1 MTRLTR
7 RTAPIVAATLMLALV
22 PGLQQA
28 RAEGFADFSAAAQR
42 VDAPVRNPKLV
53 RSYLQPTSDYSAGH
67 RGVDYRVSL
76 GEEVLAPA
84 DGKVWFS
91 GKVVNRELVTIK
103 TTDGRALLEVEPVCS
118 APPAGTTVL
127 VGQVIGEVCDADQN
141 YRQHCEDLRCLHFSY
156 RMKDGYLSPVWVM
169 GSLQPSRL
177 LPWTDV

>member
-28 RAEGFADFSAAAQR
+28 RAAGLSELPANQPR
-42 VDAPVRNPKLV
+42 VVAPVRDPQLV

-76 GEEVLAPA
+76 GDEVVAPA
-84 DGKVWFS
+84 DGEVWFA
-91 GKVVNRELVTIK
+91 GKVVNRELITIK
-103 TTDGRALLEVEPVCS
+103 TRDGSALLEVEPVCS
-118 APPAGTTVL
+118 APPAGTAVL
-127 VGQVIGEVCDADQN
+127 IGQVIGEVCEADAG
-141 YRQHCEDLRCLHFSY
+141 YRQHCADLRCLHFSY
-156 RMKDGYLSPVWVM
+156 RIEKGYLSPVWVM
-169 GSLQPSRL
+169 GELNPSRL

>member
-7 RTAPIVAATLMLALV
+7 RTAPIVAVTLMLALV

-28 RAEGFADFSAAAQR
+28 RAVGFAEVSAWQPR
-42 VDAPVRNPKLV
+42 VEAPIREPKLV

-84 DGKVWFS
+84 DGTVWFS
-91 GKVVNRELVTIK
+91 GKVVNREMITIK
-103 TTDGRALLEVEPVCS
+103 TTDGRALLEVEPVCD
-118 APPAGTTVL
+118 APAAGTSVL
-127 VGQVIGEVCDADQN
+127 VGQPIGEVCDADQS
-141 YRQHCEDLRCLHFSY
+141 YRQHCADLRCLHFSY
-156 RMKDGYLSPVWVM
+156 RIESGYLSPIWVM
-169 GSLQPSRL
+169 GQLSPSRL